1 MHLSERLRQFLNFG
15 PFFLL
20 NVAEEAHE
28 LFTHFN
34 YIALHAYVKLLA
46 VPYSNL
52 KIHLDSYRIVC
63 PLFRAHSRSTT
74 LILRIID
81 FI

>member
-1 MHLSERLRQFLNFG
+1 MHLSERLGQFLNFG

-34 YIALHAYVKLLA
+34 YIALQAYMKLLA
-46 VPYSNL
+46 VPHSNL
-52 KIHLDSYRIVC
+52 KIHLDSYRIVRL
-63 PLFRAHSRSTT
+63 LFRAYHSRSTT
-74 LILRIID
+74 LIPYD
-81 FI
+81 CK